1 VSDTR
6 IETDSLVE
14 QLLHGTPLAAWRRL
28 VESARLFEQL
38 APWGWI
44 SPSQFIGLRF
54 AADTPIAFVSIMGAQ
69 LPTHCCFAYLG
80 WEALATIQEQMQA
93 QQLSIR
99 DLIETPALQVNF
111 PEASTLDPK
120 DLAILA
126 ACPLPLDKSTRAP
139 LFRSHRPGFL
149 PWILDTDEVHLMT
162 EILRQTAGVAMRS
175 ETDPALLEPPEPGL
189 VLVRSHNAAGAWVE
203 EWLPCPARA
212 EFDRPPVLDVAKL
225 AQVAALRCG
234 PARVQFDLSLT
245 RATVGEKGSRI
256 RTTYLLA
263 AFDSEDGR
271 CIGADVILPTDG
283 IPAMWRS
290 VPDRLLAIC
299 LHAGTRPREIEVCS
313 EQMMETLRPL
323 LGKLPIRL
331 TFRRNL
337 PHFQAFIDN
346 MDPAARAT
354 EMQPHE

>member
-1 VSDTR
+1 
-6 IETDSLVE
+6 
-14 QLLHGTPLAAWRRL
+14 
-28 VESARLFEQL
+28 
-38 APWGWI
+38 
-44 SPSQFIGLRF
+44 
-54 AADTPIAFVSIMGAQ
+54 
-69 LPTHCCFAYLG
+69 
-80 WEALATIQEQMQA
+80 
-93 QQLSIR
+93 
-99 DLIETPALQVNF
+99 
-111 PEASTLDPK
+111 
-120 DLAILA
+120 
-126 ACPLPLDKSTRAP
+126 
-139 LFRSHRPGFL
+139 
-149 PWILDTDEVHLMT
+149 
-162 EILRQTAGVAMRS
+162 
-175 ETDPALLEPPEPGL
+175 
-189 VLVRSHNAAGAWVE
+189 
-203 EWLPCPARA
+203 
-212 EFDRPPVLDVAKL
+212 
-225 AQVAALRCG
+225 
-234 PARVQFDLSLT
+234 VQFDLSLT

>member
-1 VSDTR
+1 L
-6 IETDSLVE
+6 I
-14 QLLHGTPLAAWRRL
+14 HGTPVAAWRRL
-28 VESARLFEQL
+28 IGSARLFEQL

-44 SPSQFIGLRF
+44 SASQFFGLQF

-69 LPTHCCFAYLG
+69 LPTRSCFAFLG

-93 QQLSIR
+93 RMLSIR
-99 DLIETPALQVNF
+99 DLIEAPALQVNF
-111 PEASTLDPK
+111 PEVGEIGPD
-120 DLAILA
+120 DRAILK
-126 ACPLPLDKSTRAP
+126 ACQWPLTEQGHAP

-149 PWILDTDEVHLMT
+149 PWLLDTDEVRLMT
-162 EILRQTAGVAMRS
+162 EILRQTAGVAMRIES
-175 ETDPALLEPPEPGL
+175 EPALFEPPEPGQI
-189 VLVRSHNAAGAWVE
+189 LVRSHNAAGAWVE
-203 EWLPCPARA
+203 EWLPCPSRA
-212 EFDRPPVLDVAKL
+212 EYEKPPALDAARL
-225 AQVAALRCG
+225 SQVAQLPCS

-271 CIGADVILPTDG
+271 CIGADVILPADG

-299 LHAGTRPREIEVCS
+299 LHAGARPREIEVCS

-331 TFRRNL
+331 TFRGSL
-337 PHFQAFIDN
+337 PHFQAFVDN
-346 MDPAARAT
+346 MDRAT
-354 EMQPHE
+354 RPQEMQPHE